1 MTNAP
6 LALAAVPPDALDDE
20 YRALHEALSESAR
33 GRAFLS
39 EYGRRNRDADTEALL
54 AAIERIE
61 ARLRA
66 DASAVQRLRD
76 DLRMLLIAIR
86 LARPDIDAA
95 GPAAKAVKL
104 SALLDLLERRYR
116 RHVGTKTRRA
126 FAAGGRKRKRHARRR
141 AGSRRA
147 RIADPRLRRNFE
159 PRPIAA
165 VARAPPVIGKPDPLA
180 AIMALSEDE
189 RACRCLRV
197 DLMSTAQS
205 PREQPRLDT
214 LAELSPTCG
223 MSLPMLA

>member
-39 EYGRRNRDADTEALL
+39 EYGRRNRHADNEALL

-104 SALLDLLERRYR
+104 SALLDLLERRIDAMSEPKPAALSPPEDENASAMLAA
-116 RHVGTKTRRA
+116 VPA
-126 FAAGGRKRKRHARRR
+126 LDEPELPIPVFA
-141 AGSRRA
+141 
-147 RIADPRLRRNFE
+147 NFE
-159 PRPIAA
+159 LRPVAA
-165 VARAPPVIGKPDPLA
+165 VARVSAVIGKPDPLA

-189 RACRCLRV
+189 R
-197 DLMSTAQS
+197 
-205 PREQPRLDT
+205 
-214 LAELSPTCG
+214 LALFT
-223 MSLPMLA
+223 